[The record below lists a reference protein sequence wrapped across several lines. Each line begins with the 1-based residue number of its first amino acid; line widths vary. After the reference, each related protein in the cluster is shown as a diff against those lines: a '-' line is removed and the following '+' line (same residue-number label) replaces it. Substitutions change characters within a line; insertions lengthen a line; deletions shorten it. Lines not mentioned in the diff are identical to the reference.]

1 MRGNIVSQILRGKV
15 RKMMFFVENS
25 TLCKAIVTP
34 RRLKMWYAYSR
45 REKTWK
51 SIAQRTPTQPGRQM
65 YYAAFANIIEL
76 YLNKEFGIFAFVAY
90 IAIIDLPII
99 RNLQQGGV

>member
-1 MRGNIVSQILRGKV
+1 
-15 RKMMFFVENS
+15 
-25 TLCKAIVTP
+25 
-34 RRLKMWYAYSR
+34 MWYAYSR

-65 YYAAFANIIEL
+65 YYAAFAKIIEL